1 MPRVSSTVTAMA
13 IALALSLAGAGS
25 AQAASTTSDAA
36 LERQVRANLAAN
48 PGSDRVGP
56 NQIQLEPGLTMT
68 LLGRGSA
75 SAAQDRA
82 KRCNL
87 GYFCI
92 YENRDF
98 GGASL
103 GMSACNTYVLHSYR
117 FIDQFGRPDRWD
129 LEASSWIN
137 NQTGGAAAT
146 LRHLNGATF
155 KAPADRQDKFL
166 NPPWNDRVVKVTPC

>member
-1 MPRVSSTVTAMA
+1 MHRVSSTVKAIA

-25 AQAASTTSDAA
+25 AHAASSTSDAA
-36 LERQVRANLAAN
+36 FERQVRANLAAN

-68 LLGRGSA
+68 LHRRGSA
-75 SAAQDRA
+75 SAAQARGR
-82 KRCNL
+82 KCNR

-98 GGASL
+98 GAASL
-103 GMSACNTYVLHSYR
+103 GMSACKTYILHSYR

-137 NQTGGAAAT
+137 NQIGGVAAT
-146 LRHLNGATF
+146 LRHRNGATF
-155 KAPADRQDKFL
+155 RAPIGRDRFL
-166 NPPWNDRVVKVTPC
+166 NPPWNDRVVRVTPC